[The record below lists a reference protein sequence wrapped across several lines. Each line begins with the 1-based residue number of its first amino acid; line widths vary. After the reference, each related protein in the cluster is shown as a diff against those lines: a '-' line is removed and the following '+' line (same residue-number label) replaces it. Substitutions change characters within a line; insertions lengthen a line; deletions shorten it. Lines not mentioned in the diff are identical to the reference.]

1 MTTDIAVLRQ
11 EERLLGELVS
21 HCPVIQNADPKSQW
35 RFFDFFTDT
44 I

>member
-1 MTTDIAVLRQ
+1 MTTDIALLRQ

-21 HCPVIQNADPKSQW
+21 HCPVIWNPAPKTQW
-35 RFFDFFTDT
+35 RFLDFFTAT